1 MKKTELQELLKK
13 ADESGTSYVAVKI
26 ETEGGNRPEIIINP
40 RENIKEKLHYY
51 MNAYDD
57 DLVLNSTKGKKYI
70 RIVGAAQGKTFE
82 EIQWQLMQQDKPNCK
97 KLLADAIDRTVKKML
112 AEIPPNNEEERI
124 QCEAVFE
131 GIKGMFIDNSYSS
144 AEEKFICE
152 NIDQYERLFDI
163 CMNGSDLEFKK
174 KFVELEKRKNEE
186 KLKGECHE

>member
-1 MKKTELQELLKK
+1 MKKTELEELLKK
-13 ADESGTSYVAVKI
+13 ADESSTSYVAVKI
-26 ETEGGNRPEIIINP
+26 ETEGSSRPEIIINP
-40 RENIKEKLHYY
+40 HGNIKKKLNYY
-51 MNAYDD
+51 MTAYDD
-57 DLVLNSTKGKKYI
+57 DLVLNSAKGKKCI
-70 RIVGAAQGKTFE
+70 RIVGAAQGESFE

-112 AEIPPNNEEERI
+112 AEIPPNDEEERV

-174 KFVELEKRKNEE
+174 KFIELEKRKNEE
-186 KLKGECHE
+186 KIKGECHE

>member
-1 MKKTELQELLKK
+1 MRKTELEKLLER
-13 ADESGTSYVAVKI
+13 AVESGVGYIAVKI
-26 ETEGGNRPEIIINP
+26 ETEGSSRPEIIINP

-57 DLVLNSTKGKKYI
+57 DLVLISAKGKKCI
-70 RIVGAAQGKTFE
+70 RIVAAAQGESFG

-112 AEIPPNNEEERI
+112 AEIPPNDEEERI

-131 GIKGMFIDNSYSS
+131 GIKGMFINDSYSA
-144 AEEKFICE
+144 AEEKFICD

-174 KFVELEKRKNEE
+174 EFVELEKRKNEA

>member
-1 MKKTELQELLKK
+1 MKKTELEELLKK
-13 ADESGTSYVAVKI
+13 ADESSSSYVAVKI
-26 ETEGGNRPEIIINP
+26 ETEGSSRPEIIINP
-40 RENIKEKLHYY
+40 CENIKEKLNYY
-51 MNAYDD
+51 TTAYDD
-57 DLVLNSTKGKKYI
+57 DLVLNSAKGKKCI
-70 RIVGAAQGKTFE
+70 RIVGVAQGESFE

-112 AEIPPNNEEERI
+112 AEIPPNDKEERI

-174 KFVELEKRKNEE
+174 EFVELEKRKNEE